1 MNNNQSVWKWLNYIQ
16 QTPPYLKSYF
26 KWILC
31 FLYTYILF
39 KCYDLQ
45 SPKNCD
51 VMFWKGLKALTCS
64 HPVSTGEYT
73 VWQQFCWQAGHVRIF
88 SILWKGINHHG
99 MSHGYQDVVDP
110 TGFGFVRDGLQ
121 WLKCHCTCISIIF
134 HLKNSSMEGKTATQ
148 NWSHTVWFLAF
159 CLSVVH
165 IACIL

>member
-45 SPKNCD
+45 SPKKLWCD
-51 VMFWKGLKALTCS
+51 VLKRFESTDMFASSVNRRIYSLTAILL
-64 HPVSTGEYT
+64 TGWT
-73 VWQQFCWQAGHVRIF
+73 CPNFQH
-88 SILWKGINHHG
+88 LMDG